1 MMQDFISYSIRVAIV
16 YIFTYFCTRIL
27 SKKAMAQMTAYEVA
41 GLMILANVAAE
52 PLVDKVTTKSVY
64 GAGLLVF
71 LMVISASMAIRNK
84 LTPIMEHTPT
94 FIMQNGK
101 LDMKSLSKMELS
113 INQLE
118 GLLRQQG
125 YDKISDLDTIIMEP
139 QGNISAFPKPE
150 NKPVTLK
157 DLKIKPSGQGLTLPL
172 IIDGDIVEQNLRHI
186 KKNRQWLLQELEK
199 HGITDYVGS
208 VEIAEV
214 DSSMQINVLRK

>member
-1 MMQDFISYSIRVAIV
+1 MSDFFSYTIRVAIV
-16 YIFTYFCTRIL
+16 YVFTYLCTRAL
-27 SKKAMAQMTAYEVA
+27 TKKAMAQMTAYEIA

-64 GAGLLVF
+64 GAGFLVF
-71 LMVISASMAIRNK
+71 LMILSASLAVRNK

-94 FIMQNGK
+94 YIMQNGK
-101 LDMKSLSKMELS
+101 LDMKSLSSMELS

-157 DLKIKPSGQGLTLPL
+157 DLKINPSGQGLTLPL
-172 IIDGDIVEQNLRHI
+172 IMDGDIVEQNLKHI
-186 KKNRQWLLQELEK
+186 KKNKDWLLQELK
-199 HGITDYVGS
+199 KQGITDYVKS
-208 VEIAEV
+208 VAVAEI
-214 DSSMQINVLRK
+214 DSSLQINVLRK